1 MTGML
6 SGTVAK
12 VCPMLPRRLSLYES
26 VSPSN
31 VKPQAYSSTLDR
43 LTGGKSITLHSLVCH
58 FTNVDLRFAGLNL
71 RFSTPYLRFIHSVQH
86 LSSLHT
92 LYGIFISCF
101 ICYMFLVIAG
111 ELIKNGE
118 RYCSEMSDMM
128 E

>member
-26 VSPSN
+26 VGLSN
-31 VKPQAYSSTLDR
+31 VKPQACSSTLDR
-43 LTGGKSITLHSLVCH
+43 LTGGKSITLHSLVHH
-58 FTNVDLRFAGLNL
+58 FTNVNLRYRVLNL
-71 RFSTPYLRFIHSVQH
+71 RFRPANLRFIHSVQH

-92 LYGIFISCF
+92 LYGIFIPCF
-101 ICYMFLVIAG
+101 ICYTFLVIAG
-111 ELIKNGE
+111 ESIKNGE